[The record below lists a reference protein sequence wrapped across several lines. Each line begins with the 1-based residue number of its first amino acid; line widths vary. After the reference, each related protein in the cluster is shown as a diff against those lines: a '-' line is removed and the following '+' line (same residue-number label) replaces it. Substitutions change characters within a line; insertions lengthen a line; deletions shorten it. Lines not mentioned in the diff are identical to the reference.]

1 MQKRSTELKLIDE
14 NGVCCK
20 TSIRSFSKD
29 NNSSS
34 PNHYKIESRTSSGN
48 ESTPKDLNG
57 GHKRQQGDTLKTDLL
72 TSPPHS
78 RSTTPDSQITVRS
91 SPLSNKIDTISVC
104 RSCVKKCKSRLSSS
118 SSNSLLVHSSGS
130 GKPSHTCCSNKTDD
144 ERKASLVSNES
155 STISSASSTITGE
168 NRTDSSHGQE
178 NSKLISSPSNS
189 NKSNSKSISSSTV
202 DINSNKNPEYRIK
215 NTTPCPCKCTPK
227 DFERTIIGPDTCTH
241 ETVKIFDSI
250 TDAKKQTPTF
260 KSPSR
265 MSQIVLNKMHETPKV
280 EKEQN
285 ANTDEDEDWSL
296 MLIGLA
302 QINPAAS
309 LVKLDPF
316 EVVPTISVVPP
327 TPEGASSRLR

>member
-34 PNHYKIESRTSSGN
+34 TNNYKIESRTSSNSGN
-48 ESTPKDLNG
+48 ESTPKDVNG
-57 GHKRQQGDTLKTDLL
+57 GHKRQQGDTVKNDLF
-72 TSPPHS
+72 TSPPPS

-104 RSCVKKCKSRLSSS
+104 RNCVKKCKSRLSSS

-130 GKPSHTCCSNKTDD
+130 GRPTHTCCNGKKED
-144 ERKASLVSNES
+144 RKASLVSNES

-168 NRTDSSHGQE
+168 NKTDSSQGQE
-178 NSKLISSPSNS
+178 NAKLISSPSNS

-215 NTTPCPCKCTPK
+215 NITPCPCKCTAK
-227 DFERTIIGPDTCTH
+227 DFERTIIEPDTCTH

-250 TDAKKQTPTF
+250 TEAKKQTAVL
-260 KSPSR
+260 KSPTR
-265 MSQIVLNKMHETPKV
+265 MSQVGLVKTNECQKIQET
-280 EKEQN
+280 
-285 ANTDEDEDWSL
+285 NTAEEDEDWSL

-309 LVKLDPF
+309 LVNLDPF

-327 TPEGASSRLR
+327 TPEGASNRLR